1 LTELVLTILN
11 EKAYSQG
18 WQVFAGLWKKPVFS
32 MEKTVPAKI
41 VFDGRKKPPGKISFA
56 NICQVEK
63 NRFLTGN

>member
-18 WQVFAGLWKKPVFS
+18 WQVFAGLWKKPV

-41 VFDGRKKPPGKISFA
+41 VLQTFA
-56 NICQVEK
+56 RWK